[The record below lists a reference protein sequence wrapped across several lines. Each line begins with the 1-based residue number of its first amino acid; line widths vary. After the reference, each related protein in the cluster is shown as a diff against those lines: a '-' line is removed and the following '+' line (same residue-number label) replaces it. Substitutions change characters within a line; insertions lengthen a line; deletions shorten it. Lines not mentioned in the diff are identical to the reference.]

1 MAVSKILNMKDSGSS
16 YHGQHLKISIDYVMN
31 LEKTQ
36 GGRLVGAIN
45 CQPENAFEQM
55 MSTKRIFMKQDK
67 RQGYH
72 FIISFKEDEVN
83 PDVAFEI
90 TEKFVK
96 EYMGERY
103 EAVYVVHD
111 NTDHIHSH
119 IIMNSVSFVDGK
131 KYRYEKG
138 DWEKYIQPIIN
149 KLCKEYNLS
158 VIDLEGERGNKKNLE
173 HYKEQND
180 IRDGKYVW
188 SDMIKRDIDSC
199 ILQAMDYVS
208 FKELL
213 SNKGYTIKEGKYLT
227 IQPQGMKR
235 FRRCDTLGENYSRER
250 ICERIKTENLDYYQ
264 TINKDEAKIEKCYI
278 KRYKRTKLS
287 GLQKKYYARLY
298 RLGKLK
304 KGPYSQAW
312 KYKDDIK
319 KMKQLQQEYLF
330 LTDHNITNTV
340 ELVAVL
346 SNMADKKKAAYKEKG
361 QALKENSRF
370 KGLFEIA
377 DKISGL
383 EYAEEAYNSGDSYF
397 LNEHNEYVRLNDKLK
412 QQGYSYNELMKLKE
426 FYKNKISE
434 AQSKA
439 AAVSREYYTADSIL
453 RSISSETEGKVMQI
467 SRQKAVEKQRIKGN
481 GKQPR

>member
-31 LEKTQ
+31 PEKTQ
-36 GGRLVGAIN
+36 EGRRVGAIN

-55 MSTKRIFMKQDK
+55 RATKRIFMKEDK

-72 FIISFKEDEVN
+72 FIISFKEDEVDT
-83 PDVAFEI
+83 DVAFEI

-96 EYMGERY
+96 EYMGDRY

-138 DWEKYIQPIIN
+138 DWAKYIQPITN
-149 KLCKEYNLS
+149 RLCKEYGLS
-158 VIDLEGERGNKKNLE
+158 VIDLEEERGNKKNSE
-173 HYKEQND
+173 HYKEWNE
-180 IRDGKYVW
+180 IRDGKFVW
-188 SDMIKRDIDSC
+188 SDMIKRDIDAC
-199 ILQAMDYVS
+199 ILQSNDYEG

-213 SNKGYTIKEGKYLT
+213 SDKGYTIKEDKYLT
-227 IQPQGMKR
+227 VQPQGMKR

-250 ICERIKTENLDYYQ
+250 IRERIKAEDLAYYQ
-264 TINKDEAKIEKCYI
+264 SINKKEESKIVKCYI
-278 KRYKRTKLS
+278 KRYKSTKLS
-287 GLQKKYYARLY
+287 GLQKKYYSKLY
-298 RLGKLK
+298 RIGKLK
-304 KGPYSQAW
+304 KRPYSQAW
-312 KYKDDIK
+312 KYKDDIR
-319 KMKQLQQEYLF
+319 KMRQLQQEYLF
-330 LTDHNITNTV
+330 LTEHNITNTA
-340 ELVAVL
+340 ELVAVI

-361 QALKENSRF
+361 QALKENSKF
-370 KGLFEIA
+370 KGLFEAA
-377 DKISGL
+377 DKISEL

-412 QQGYSYNELMKLKE
+412 QQGFSYDETMKLKE
-426 FYKNKISE
+426 FYKNKIAA

-439 AAVSREYYTADSIL
+439 AMVSREYYTADSIL
-453 RSISSETEGKVMQI
+453 RSISSETEVMQM
-467 SRQKAVEKQRIKGN
+467 SKQKVVENQKIKGN
-481 GKQPR
+481 GKQPM